1 MPIEARRRG
10 PKKRLVHP
18 VKVSTQL
25 EKSYMDMLTV
35 YCDEHR
41 IPLTEGFAR
50 AIETLVQPEGGRVTA
65 LASER
70 ALSKIW
76 DTPEEDEAWQ
86 HL

>member
-1 MPIEARRRG
+1 MPTEERRRG
-10 PKKRLVHP
+10 PKKRLVDP

-25 EKSYMDMLTV
+25 EKSYLDMLSM

-50 AIETLVQPEGGRVTA
+50 AIEKLVQPEGGRSTA

-70 ALSKIW
+70 ALSRIW

>member
-1 MPIEARRRG
+1 MPTRVSRRR
-10 PKKRLVHP
+10 PKKRLVNP

-25 EKSYMDMLTV
+25 EKSYLDMLSA
-35 YCDEHR
+35 YCEEHH

-50 AIETLVQPEGGRVTA
+50 AIEKLVQPEGGRVTA
-65 LASER
+65 LASEQ
-70 ALSKIW
+70 ALIKIW

>member
-1 MPIEARRRG
+1 MTIGERRRG

-25 EKSYMDMLTV
+25 EKSHLDMLVV

-41 IPLTEGFAR
+41 IPLTEGFTR
-50 AIETLVQPEGGRVTA
+50 AIEKLVQPEGGRVTA
-65 LASER
+65 LASEQ

-76 DTPEEDEAWQ
+76 NTPEEDEAWQ